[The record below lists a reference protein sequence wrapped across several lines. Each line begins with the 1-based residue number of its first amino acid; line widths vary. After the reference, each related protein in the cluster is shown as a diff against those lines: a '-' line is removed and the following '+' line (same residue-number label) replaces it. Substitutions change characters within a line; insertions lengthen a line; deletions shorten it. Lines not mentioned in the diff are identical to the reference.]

1 MTFNG
6 ENHLKNRAINAQ
18 RFNLEKNHIYQ
29 LVRVG

>member
-6 ENHLKNRAINAQ
+6 ENYLKNKAFNTQ
-18 RFNLEKNHIYQ
+18 RFNLEKNYMYQ